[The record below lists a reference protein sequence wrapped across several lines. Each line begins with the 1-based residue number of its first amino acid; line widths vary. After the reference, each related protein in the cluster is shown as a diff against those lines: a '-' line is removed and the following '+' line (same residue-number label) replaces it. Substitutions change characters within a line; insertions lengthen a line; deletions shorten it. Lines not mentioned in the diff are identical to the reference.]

1 MGRAL
6 PEPPQPGARHVRWV
20 AGPQPPRLQLP
31 SRRAERGARRRA
43 GCPFGRAPRQARAGG
58 GLVRRA
64 ACRARGRGTAG
75 ARALDHAHELVRLR
89 RTARAAPRPRR
100 GDSRARGARHPGT
113 ALFSANSSAAVL
125 SRQVRSPAG
134 RFPGDR
140 GRGRELPRAALLRN
154 YARGTGR
161 HGLWGARRGPGTRAQ
176 RGYHGAARRR
186 VGEGTM
192 GHGTSLLLR
201 HRAAITTL
209 FNLTL
214 ATAAW
219 VLAFALRFDLS
230 VPERYVPVVLALLP
244 VLLGCKLAGFAA
256 FRLSKGWWR
265 HVSIRDLEDI
275 VRGNVLASTL
285 FLASVVFV
293 RGLAGFPRSV
303 FLLDLLVSTVLM
315 AGVRVG
321 IRLVREQRRRAGAP
335 EITTL
340 ALIVGAGSAGI
351 RLLGEIESRRRLRL
365 AVVGFVDDDLAKVGL
380 RVCGTPVLG
389 RIDDLPALLGEH
401 AIGEVLIAIPSASP
415 ALLRRVVQHCTEAR
429 VRHRVLPTLSEL
441 VEGSVIYTQMREVKV
456 DDLLAREPVQLDAAR
471 VRSLVAGKTVLVT
484 GAAGSIGSELC
495 RQLAAHEPERLILYD
510 RHENGVFVLEMEL
523 QARFPRVPLVPVLGT
538 VLLED
543 QLRTVFAAHRPDL
556 VFHAAAYKHLP
567 MAERNVLETIRN
579 NVIGTRNV
587 AQAAIEHGAQEFIL
601 VSTDKAV
608 LPTSIMGATKRAAE
622 MIVQELGDRG
632 CRFVAVRF
640 GNVLG
645 SSGSVVPLFREQ
657 IARGGPVTVTD
668 PEVTRYFMTI
678 PEAVQLILQAASLG
692 RGGEIF
698 ILDMGQPVRILDL
711 ARQMIRLSG
720 FEPHEELMTA
730 EEEVAATQHDRIKA
744 VRASGLP
751 TWPDIWL
758 PRLQACVERG
768 DVRAALKLLQTIIP
782 AYRLS
787 TLLATEMYPLG

>member
-1 MGRAL
+1 
-6 PEPPQPGARHVRWV
+6 
-20 AGPQPPRLQLP
+20 
-31 SRRAERGARRRA
+31 
-43 GCPFGRAPRQARAGG
+43 
-58 GLVRRA
+58 
-64 ACRARGRGTAG
+64 
-75 ARALDHAHELVRLR
+75 
-89 RTARAAPRPRR
+89 
-100 GDSRARGARHPGT
+100 
-113 ALFSANSSAAVL
+113 
-125 SRQVRSPAG
+125 
-134 RFPGDR
+134 
-140 GRGRELPRAALLRN
+140 
-154 YARGTGR
+154 
-161 HGLWGARRGPGTRAQ
+161 
-176 RGYHGAARRR
+176 
-186 VGEGTM
+186 M

-389 RIDDLPALLGEH
+389 RIDDLPALVAEH
-401 AIGEVLIAIPSASP
+401 EVGEVLIAIPSASP

-471 VRSLVAGKTVLVT
+471 VHSLVTGKTVLVT

-587 AQAAIEHGAQEFIL
+587 AQAAIEHGAQEFVL

-622 MIVQELGDRG
+622 MVVQELGDG
-632 CRFVAVRF
+632 DCRFVAVRF

-645 SSGSVVPLFREQ
+645 SSGSVVPLFKEQ

-668 PEVTRYFMTI
+668 PEATRYFMTI

-692 RGGEIF
+692 HGGEIF

-720 FEPHEELMTA
+720 FEPDEDIPISFIGLRPGEKLHEELMTA

-782 AYRLS
+782 AYRPS
-787 TLLATEMYPLG
+787 TLLAPAMSDAVAADIGGEAA